1 MTHLK
6 AILWLVLGF
15 CLLGAGE
22 FYPGFHWLKVGKKE
36 ASGVQWNEQFLVTAA
51 HVDFLPE
58 QGVACPSGCDLQFVR
73 ARRDLNTVWRE
84 PKDWES
90 IRVVGAVAG
99 QGVVARQGRILPGR
113 RALSSDSAVQY
124 QLLEAKVEKG
134 MSGGP
139 VYGAD
144 GAVLGMVVAFI
155 DPEELAKHEVLKNL
169 SGLGLFLTTAD
180 IKREWR
186 ASGLRDEPEGPCLDG
201 DCD

>member
-15 CLLGAGE
+15 CLLGSGQ
-22 FYPGFHWLKVGKKE
+22 FYPGFHWLKVGQKE
-36 ASGVQWNEQFLVTAA
+36 ASGVQWNEQYLVTAA
-51 HVDFLPE
+51 HVDFLPDK
-58 QGVACPSGCDLQFVR
+58 GVVCPSGCDLQFVR
-73 ARRDLNTVWRE
+73 ARRDLSTAWRE

-99 QGVVARQGRILPGR
+99 QGVVERQGRILPGR
-113 RALSSDSAVQY
+113 RALSRGSSVQY

-144 GAVLGMVVAFI
+144 GAVLGMVVAYL
-155 DPEELAKHEVLKNL
+155 DPEDLAKHPVLSKL
-169 SGLGLFLTTAD
+169 SGVGLMLTTAD
-180 IKREWR
+180 IRREWE
-186 ASGLRDEPEGPCLDG
+186 ATGLRDEPEGPCLDG